1 MPVTRALLPTS
12 LLALCLLFPL
22 PAVSQDR
29 ETIGLVLAGGGARGI
44 AHAGVIRALEEMQI
58 PVDAVAG
65 TSMGALVGGLYATG
79 MGADQ
84 LYEVIANMDWDEAFE
99 DSLKRQELPSR
110 RKSDDYDYAS
120 QVKLAFNEGTVSV
133 PLGIVQG
140 QQTRQIIKGLVIEA
154 VHVRDFD
161 ELPIPYRSVA
171 TDIETGDA
179 YVFSEG
185 DIVTAMRA
193 SMSLPALLAPVEH
206 DDRLLVDGGM
216 AMNIPVEIGHEM
228 GVDRL
233 IVVDIG
239 TPLRSRDNITSL
251 LAITDQMLNFLTRKN
266 SLRSLSAMNERDI
279 LVNPDLTAIGMLDF
293 DQAEE
298 IYRRGYEAA
307 LAMGNQLAV
316 LSVDDATWGTYL
328 AARTL
333 PPLPSNPVDF
343 IAIENDGPISDEVIR
358 VRLSQTLGESLD
370 REQLLDDIA
379 TIYALD
385 YWEIIDYQM
394 VEDER
399 GNGLLIQAMTKTWGS
414 DKLKIGLNLLTDL
427 DGSSEINFGGSY
439 LLKGVND
446 LGGELY
452 GIAQLGDTVMLSG
465 EMYQPLD
472 LYNRFFLA
480 PYLGYTDYDVLTFG
494 PETDINDTAGAWLVR
509 RGQLELTGG
518 MNLFA
523 NSQVRAGLFQAVGEY
538 RTDISVVDD
547 LIEDDFR
554 EGGALLSY
562 RYDNLDNAFFPTRGG
577 FLFAEYQV
585 HREDL
590 GADNDFERW
599 RAVTQAAVSFGAEQ
613 RNSLIF
619 TARTGQSIKAR
630 NEPQNYYQ
638 LGGLF
643 NLSGLSNNF
652 LSGRQMA
659 FVMAQYQRRM
669 SNDTVIPIDLPVYL
683 GASLEGGQLWSR
695 RSEVDV
701 DDLIMAG
708 SIYLAINSPIG
719 PIHLA
724 YGRTED
730 SVDAIYL
737 SLGWPF
743 LTYGQRL
750 GR

>member
-1 MPVTRALLPTS
+1 MPTS
-12 LLALCLLFPL
+12 RLLFPL
-22 PAVSQDR
+22 WLLATCFVASSPTSGQDR

-79 MGADQ
+79 MSADK
-84 LYEVIANMDWDEAFE
+84 LYDVIAAMDWNEAFE
-99 DSLKRQELPSR
+99 DSLERQELTSR

-120 QVKLAFNEGTVSV
+120 QVKLAFKEGTVSI

-140 QQTRQIIKGLVIEA
+140 QQTRQIIKGLVIDA
-154 VHVRDFD
+154 VHVRNFD
-161 ELPIPYRSVA
+161 DLPIPYRSVA

-216 AMNIPVEIGHEM
+216 AMNIPVEIGHSM

-239 TPLRSRDNITSL
+239 TPLRSRDNINSL
-251 LAITDQMLNFLTRKN
+251 LAITDQMLGFLTRKN
-266 SLRSLSAMNERDI
+266 SLRSLAAMTERDI

-293 DQAEE
+293 EQAEE

-307 LAMGNQLAV
+307 LAMSDQLAA
-316 LSVDDATWGTYL
+316 LSVDDTAWGNYL

-333 PPLPSNPVDF
+333 PSPTNPPVDF
-343 IAIENDGPISDEVIR
+343 IAIHNDSPVSDDLIR
-358 VRLSQTLGESLD
+358 VRISQTVGEPLD
-370 REQLLDDIA
+370 REQLLSDIA

-385 YWEIIDYQM
+385 YWEIIDYDTLQ
-394 VEDER
+394 DER
-399 GNGLLIQAMTKTWGS
+399 GNGLLIQASAKTWGS

-439 LLKGVND
+439 LLKGVNE

-452 GIAQLGDTVMLSG
+452 GIAQLGDTVTLSG

-472 LYNRFFLA
+472 LHNRFFLA

-494 PETDINDTAGAWLVR
+494 PDNDVSRTIGAWLVR
-509 RGQLELTGG
+509 RGQLELSGG

-523 NSQVRAGLFQAVGEY
+523 NSQVRAGLFQGLGEF
-538 RTDISVVDD
+538 RTDISAVED

-554 EGGALLSY
+554 EGGVLLSY
-562 RYDNLDNAFFPTRGG
+562 RYDNLNNAFFPTRGG

-599 RAVTQAAVSFGAEQ
+599 RAVTQAALSFGAEQ

-659 FVMAQYQRRM
+659 FVMAQYQRRL

-701 DDLIMAG
+701 DDLVMAG

-719 PIHLA
+719 PIHFA

-743 LTYGQRL
+743 LAYGQRL